1 MLSLAVQTIG
11 SNNIISFVARHASV
25 EVHYHQCFQLVVSL
39 HIPFNCI
46 IDGKG
51 HQQLNGFLINQN
63 ITHSCDAGATEVLIY
78 FIDAESWLGW
88 HLKEILGG
96 QAFVPIDT
104 LLTEQD
110 LKEIAAQY
118 RQATTLPGLQQT
130 GEDLLGKIIPSRQES
145 LNRNI
150 DERIV
155 KAIDY
160 IDLNLDNPLAL
171 EHIAKQVFLSAE
183 RLRHL
188 FAQETGIPFSQYILW
203 KRIKGVLIQV
213 IKGKYSMASAAIQNG
228 FTDQPHFTRLF
239 KRTFGVSAGNMLK
252 NSRFVQFLTPEL

>member
-1 MLSLAVQTIG
+1 MQPVSA
-11 SNNIISFVARHASV
+11 NNIISFVARHASV
-25 EVHYHQCFQLVVSL
+25 EIHYHQCFQLVVSL
-39 HIPFNCI
+39 HAPFNCI
-46 IDGKG
+46 IDGKS

-63 ITHSCDAGATEVLIY
+63 ITHSCKAEETEVLIY
-78 FIDAESWLGW
+78 FIDAESYQGW
-88 HLKEILGG
+88 QLKEILCG

-104 LLTEQD
+104 LLTGEE
-110 LKEIAAQY
+110 LKETAGQY
-118 RQATTLPGLQQT
+118 RRATTLAGMQET
-130 GEDLLGKIIPSRQES
+130 GEDLLGKIIPSRRRGS
-145 LNRNI
+145 TGRDI
-150 DERIV
+150 DERII

-188 FAQETGIPFSQYILW
+188 FAEETGIPFSQYILW
-203 KRIKGVLIQV
+203 KRIKGVLTQV
-213 IKGKYSMASAAIQNG
+213 IKGKYSLASAAIQNG